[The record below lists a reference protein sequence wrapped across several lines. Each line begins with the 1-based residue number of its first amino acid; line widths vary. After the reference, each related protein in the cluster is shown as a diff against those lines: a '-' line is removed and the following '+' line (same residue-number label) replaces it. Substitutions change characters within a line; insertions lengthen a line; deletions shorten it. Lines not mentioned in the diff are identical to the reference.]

1 MCHPALA
8 ARSSFLTPLQVIF
21 VIHHCS
27 LSLMLL
33 IDIAAQVRTV
43 FAKGILRPYC
53 FSEGV
58 ALLVCPLRQI
68 ILYIELNLCL
78 TVRFLLCK
86 VSAHAELEQGMQN

>member
-1 MCHPALA
+1 MSQFPTC
-8 ARSSFLTPLQVIF
+8 SSFLTPLRVVF
-21 VIHHCS
+21 VIRRCS

-33 IDIAAQVRTV
+33 VTVDVAAQVRTV

-68 ILYIELNLCL
+68 ILYIELNGPS
-78 TVRFLLCK
+78 VYLL
-86 VSAHAELEQGMQN
+86 VQ